1 VVVPKFQ
8 IGDIVVNHFM
18 EFGVVEK
25 VEEHIVI
32 KYNEAVF
39 VYYVRMFKDCSTSS
53 IYFYEELLTK
63 ISE

>member
-8 IGDIVVNHFM
+8 IGDIVMNHFM

-25 VEEHIVI
+25 VEEHIII

-39 VYYVRMFKDCSTSS
+39 VYYVRMFKDYSTSS
-53 IYFYEELLTK
+53 IYFYEEVLTK
-63 ISE
+63 VSE